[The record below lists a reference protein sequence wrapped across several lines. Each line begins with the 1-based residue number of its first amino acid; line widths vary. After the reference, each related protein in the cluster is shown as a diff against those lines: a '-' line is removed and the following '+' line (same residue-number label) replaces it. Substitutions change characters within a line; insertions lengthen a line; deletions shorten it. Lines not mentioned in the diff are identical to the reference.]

1 MTNEEAAKTLGILRT
16 FIAERLRL
24 EERLETTNRG
34 TGIRTQATAQEEA
47 LRLAIAALTDEEPS
61 QAPEPNGALR
71 EAAEKYRRTK
81 YTPGP
86 APWTHTPEGIV
97 DADGAFVVRDYEVS
111 YNDARSARDD
121 WKRWAN
127 RRSGNY
133 RLILAAPEMLAALIA
148 TRECVYFRSMNR
160 TAREA
165 IEAAIA
171 KAEGRNT

>member
-1 MTNEEAAKTLGILRT
+1 MTNEDIIRH
-16 FIAERLRL
+16 L
-24 EERLETTNRG
+24 EGL
-34 TGIRTQATAQEEA
+34 
-47 LRLAIAALTDEEPS
+47 S
-61 QAPEPNGALR
+61 
-71 EAAEKYRRTK
+71 TK

-97 DADGAFVVRDYEVS
+97 DADGAFVVRNYEVS
-111 YNDARSARDD
+111 YNDTRSTRDD
-121 WKRWAN
+121 WKRWAD

-148 TRECVYFRSMNR
+148 TRDSAYFRSMNR

-171 KAEGRNT
+171 KAEGRDT